1 MKDTIRQ
8 LIQQALTQLV
18 NEGVL
23 PEGLTPAIQVENTRD
38 KTHGDFASNIAMML
52 AKPAGLKPRD
62 LAEKIIAAL
71 PADPQVTKAEIAG
84 PGFINFFQNT
94 QALASRLDAALAD
107 AKIGVRKAGPA
118 QRVAIDL
125 SAPNLAKEMHVGHLR
140 STIIGDGV
148 ARVLE
153 FLGDDVIR
161 QNHVGDWGTQFGML
175 MAYLQE
181 NPITSN
187 ELSDLENFYRAAKK
201 RFDESEEFAD
211 RARGLVVKLQA
222 GDAECLELW
231 GRFREISLSH
241 CQEIYELLNV
251 KLTMADVMGE
261 SAYND
266 DLINVVNDLKAKG
279 LLVESNGAQC
289 VFLEEFKTADG
300 DPLPVIIVKADG
312 GYLYAT
318 TDLAAVRYRSGVL
331 KADRALYF
339 VDQRQALHFQQV
351 FEVARRAGF
360 VTHPMQMEHMGFGT
374 MNGADGRPF
383 KTRDGGTVK
392 LIDLLNEAQD
402 RAYNLVKEKNPELAE
417 ADLRNIARV
426 VGIGAVK
433 YADLS
438 KHRTS
443 DYSFNFELMLNF
455 EGNTAPYLLYAYTRV
470 AGVFRKL
477 GKDFSEVEGQ
487 INLEAPHEQE
497 LAAKLA
503 QFGEVLNSVGEKGT
517 PHILCTYLYEVAGL
531 FSSFYENCPILTADD
546 EAQKQSR
553 LRLAALAGRTL
564 KQGLELLGLETLE
577 RIRYQAPA
585 KKPIPGWLWMA
596 IGLTVGA
603 FVVFLMKLD
612 PGKGDD
618 VKRVK
623 QEQQKATKMAE
634 ANKTPPS
641 PTAPVKPKYDF
652 YTLLPESE
660 VIVPPDAVPE
670 KTLPTPQ
677 PVPTTPVTPAEAA
690 KIDTARAQAALAG
703 ITPPP
708 PPPVATTKAA
718 PVTKFFLQAGSF
730 PKQADAD
737 RVRAQIILLGQAVT
751 VESGTVKDAT
761 WYRVLVGPFSNR
773 EQLTVAQKQLAGA
786 GFSNLLLQ
794 QRQSR

>member
-8 LIQQALTQLV
+8 LIQQALAQLV
-18 NEGVL
+18 TEGVL
-23 PEGLTPAIQVENTRD
+23 PEGLTPAIQVENARD

-52 AKPAGLKPRD
+52 AKPAGMKPRD

-71 PADPQVTKAEIAG
+71 PADEQISKTEIAG
-84 PGFINFFQNT
+84 PGFLNFFQNT

-107 AKIGVRKAGPA
+107 EKIGVRKATPA
-118 QRVAIDL
+118 MRTVIDM

-153 FLGDDVIR
+153 FLGDEVIR

-175 MAYLQE
+175 MAYLEE
-181 NPITSN
+181 NPITSD

-201 RFDESEEFAD
+201 RFDESPEFAD
-211 RARGLVVKLQA
+211 RARSLVVKLQA
-222 GDAECLELW
+222 GDTDCLALW
-231 GRFREISLSH
+231 TKFKDISLSH
-241 CQEIYELLNV
+241 CQKIYEQLNV

-279 LLVESNGAQC
+279 MLVESNGAQC
-289 VFLEEFKTADG
+289 VFLDEFKNAEG
-300 DPLPVIIVKADG
+300 EPLPVIIVKADG

-318 TDLAAVRYRSGVL
+318 TDLAAIRYRSGVL

-351 FEVARRAGF
+351 FAVARKAGF
-360 VTHPMQMEHMGFGT
+360 ITHPMEMEHMGFGT

-392 LIDLLNEAQD
+392 LVDLLNEAKE
-402 RAYNLVKEKNPELAE
+402 RAYTLVKEKNPELAE
-417 ADLRNIARV
+417 DELRAIAKV

-443 DYSFNFELMLNF
+443 DYSFNFDLMLNF

-477 GKDFSEVEGQ
+477 GKGFEEVQGQ
-487 INLEAPHEQE
+487 IVLEAPQEQE

-503 QFGEVLNSVGEKGT
+503 QFGEVLNNVAEKGT
-517 PHILCTYLYEVAGL
+517 PHTLCTYLYEVAGL
-531 FSSFYENCPILTADD
+531 FSSFYENCPILSAED

-553 LRLAALAGRTL
+553 LCLAALAGRTL

-577 RIRYQAPA
+577 R
-585 KKPIPGWLWMA
+585 M
-596 IGLTVGA
+596 
-603 FVVFLMKLD
+603 
-612 PGKGDD
+612 
-618 VKRVK
+618 
-623 QEQQKATKMAE
+623 
-634 ANKTPPS
+634 
-641 PTAPVKPKYDF
+641 
-652 YTLLPESE
+652 
-660 VIVPPDAVPE
+660 
-670 KTLPTPQ
+670 
-677 PVPTTPVTPAEAA
+677 
-690 KIDTARAQAALAG
+690 
-703 ITPPP
+703 
-708 PPPVATTKAA
+708 
-718 PVTKFFLQAGSF
+718 
-730 PKQADAD
+730 
-737 RVRAQIILLGQAVT
+737 
-751 VESGTVKDAT
+751 
-761 WYRVLVGPFSNR
+761 
-773 EQLTVAQKQLAGA
+773 
-786 GFSNLLLQ
+786 
-794 QRQSR
+794 

>member
-8 LIQQALTQLV
+8 LIQQAITQLV

-23 PEGLTPAIQVENTRD
+23 PEGLSPAIQVENSRD
-38 KTHGDFASNIAMML
+38 KKNGDFASNIAMML
-52 AKPAGLKPRD
+52 AKPAGMKPRD

-71 PADPQVTKAEIAG
+71 PVDENVTKTEIAG
-84 PGFINFFQNT
+84 PGFLNFFQNT
-94 QALASRLDAALAD
+94 EALAARLDAALAD
-107 AKIGVRKAGPA
+107 EHIGVRKAGPA
-118 QRVAIDL
+118 QRTVVDL

-153 FLGDDVIR
+153 FLGDEVIR

-181 NPITSN
+181 NPITSD
-187 ELSDLENFYRAAKK
+187 ELSDLENFYRAAKG
-201 RFDESEEFAD
+201 RFDASEEFAD

-222 GDAECLELW
+222 GDPDCLALW
-231 GRFREISLSH
+231 TKFKDISLSH
-241 CQEIYELLNV
+241 CQKIYELLNV

-266 DLINVVNDLKAKG
+266 DLINVVNDLKTAG

-289 VFLEEFKTADG
+289 VFLDEFKNADG

-351 FEVARRAGF
+351 FQVARLAGF
-360 VTHPMQMEHMGFGT
+360 VTHPMEMEHMGFGT
-374 MNGADGRPF
+374 MNGSDGRPF

-392 LIDLLNEAQD
+392 LIDLLTEARE
-402 RAYNLVKEKNPELAE
+402 RAYTLVKDKNPELAE
-417 ADLRNIARV
+417 DELRNIAKV

-443 DYSFNFELMLNF
+443 DYSFNFDLMLNF

-477 GKDFSEVEGQ
+477 GKDFSEVHGQ
-487 INLEAPHEQE
+487 IVLEAAHELE

-503 QFGEVLNSVGEKGT
+503 QFAEVLNNVSDKGT
-517 PHILCTYLYEVAGL
+517 PHTLCTYLYDVAGL
-531 FSSFYENCPILTADD
+531 FSSFYENCPILSAETP
-546 EAQKQSR
+546 AQMQSR
-553 LRLAALAGRTL
+553 LRLAALTGRTL

-577 RIRYQAPA
+577 R
-585 KKPIPGWLWMA
+585 M
-596 IGLTVGA
+596 
-603 FVVFLMKLD
+603 
-612 PGKGDD
+612 
-618 VKRVK
+618 
-623 QEQQKATKMAE
+623 
-634 ANKTPPS
+634 
-641 PTAPVKPKYDF
+641 
-652 YTLLPESE
+652 
-660 VIVPPDAVPE
+660 
-670 KTLPTPQ
+670 
-677 PVPTTPVTPAEAA
+677 
-690 KIDTARAQAALAG
+690 
-703 ITPPP
+703 
-708 PPPVATTKAA
+708 
-718 PVTKFFLQAGSF
+718 
-730 PKQADAD
+730 
-737 RVRAQIILLGQAVT
+737 
-751 VESGTVKDAT
+751 
-761 WYRVLVGPFSNR
+761 
-773 EQLTVAQKQLAGA
+773 
-786 GFSNLLLQ
+786 
-794 QRQSR
+794 

>member
-8 LIQQALTQLV
+8 LIQQAITQLV
-18 NEGVL
+18 TEGVL
-23 PEGLTPAIQVENTRD
+23 PEGLSPAIQVENTRD

-71 PADPQVTKAEIAG
+71 PVVDSVSKAEIAG

-94 QALASRLDAALAD
+94 QALAARLDAALAD
-107 AKIGVRKAGPA
+107 ARVGVRKAGVVE
-118 QRVAIDL
+118 RVVVDL

-153 FLGDDVIR
+153 FLGDTVIR

-181 NPITSN
+181 NPITSD

-201 RFDESEEFAD
+201 CFDESPEFAD

-222 GDAECLELW
+222 GDPDCLALW
-231 GRFREISLSH
+231 TRFKDISLSH
-241 CQEIYELLNV
+241 CQKIYELLNV
-251 KLTMADVMGE
+251 KLSMADVMGE

-266 DLINVVNDLKAKG
+266 DLINVVNDLRAKG
-279 LLVESNGAQC
+279 MLVESNGAQC
-289 VFLEEFKTADG
+289 VFLDEFKNAEG
-300 DPLPVIIVKADG
+300 EPLPVIIVKADG

-318 TDLAAVRYRSGVL
+318 TDLAAVRYRSGQL

-351 FEVARRAGF
+351 FAVARKAGF
-360 VTHPMQMEHMGFGT
+360 VTHPMEMEHMGFGT

-392 LIDLLNEAQD
+392 LIDLLTEAQE
-402 RAYNLVKEKNPELAE
+402 RAYALVKEKNPALAE
-417 ADLRNIARV
+417 EELRTIARV

-477 GKDFSEVEGQ
+477 GTDFSQVEGQ
-487 INLEAPHEQE
+487 ISLEATHEQE

-503 QFGEVLNSVGEKGT
+503 QFGEVLGSVAEKGT
-517 PHILCTYLYEVAGL
+517 PHVLCTYLYDVAGL
-531 FSSFYENCPILTADD
+531 FSSFYENCPILAADTA
-546 EAQKQSR
+546 EQKQSR
-553 LRLAALAGRTL
+553 LRLAALTGRTL

-577 RIRYQAPA
+577 R
-585 KKPIPGWLWMA
+585 M
-596 IGLTVGA
+596 
-603 FVVFLMKLD
+603 
-612 PGKGDD
+612 
-618 VKRVK
+618 
-623 QEQQKATKMAE
+623 
-634 ANKTPPS
+634 
-641 PTAPVKPKYDF
+641 
-652 YTLLPESE
+652 
-660 VIVPPDAVPE
+660 
-670 KTLPTPQ
+670 
-677 PVPTTPVTPAEAA
+677 
-690 KIDTARAQAALAG
+690 
-703 ITPPP
+703 
-708 PPPVATTKAA
+708 
-718 PVTKFFLQAGSF
+718 
-730 PKQADAD
+730 
-737 RVRAQIILLGQAVT
+737 
-751 VESGTVKDAT
+751 
-761 WYRVLVGPFSNR
+761 
-773 EQLTVAQKQLAGA
+773 
-786 GFSNLLLQ
+786 
-794 QRQSR
+794 